1 MTISIDVSQQTPMIR
16 QYLAIKEAHQ
26 DAILFFRL
34 GDFYEMFFDDAK
46 QASQELDLTLT
57 GRGKDERR
65 IPMCGVPYHAA
76 DGYISKLV
84 DKGYKVAI
92 CEQVEEADD
101 TKEITKR
108 DVVKIVT
115 PATHL
120 SDTRLDSED
129 NIYLASLYTSSPN
142 TDYGFSFVDCS
153 TGEFKCCLFD
163 SKQDLCDA
171 LLRLNPKEC
180 LVPRSLDF
188 DFDAPF
194 LLTHYDPLSIN
205 HAISKFNNFFSIHHL
220 ESFDLSNHEL
230 AIPSA
235 WSIIDYLSHTQKH
248 ALAQL
253 TTCSVYRWDTAMVLD
268 AQSIRNLELLKPLFN
283 AQKTGSLF
291 WVINK
296 TKTSLGARELKHWLL
311 HPLTSIK
318 SIEDRYDAIDYLKTD
333 LLTRE
338 EIREQLHLVYDCE
351 RLLSRIVSHTHNPR
365 DMIALT
371 ESLTACIELASILQD
386 ASGSLLHD
394 SACFFQQLTQEKHP
408 IRIMIQTIQAALL
421 NPPPNTITA
430 GNIIKPGY
438 NEELDALTQ
447 SFKDIKDWI
456 GGLEAKEQERTGIKT
471 LRVGFNKVFG
481 YYFQVSKGQT
491 DHVPDDYIR
500 KQTLTNAERYITP
513 ELKEKETVLLH
524 GEEKQ
529 TQLEQTIY
537 QTLVDCITKQTPLIQ
552 ECAMHIARLDCLQC
566 LATVAQQLNYTR
578 PTLSDTD
585 TDLKLVQSRHPVLE
599 KQHPH
604 DIISN
609 DITFDNK
616 THILLIT
623 GPNMA
628 GKSTL
633 MKQVALTV
641 ILAQMGSFVPAESAH
656 ISLVDRCFTRIGASD
671 NLSHGQSTFMVEMTE
686 TSTIL
691 HNATAKSLIILDEIG
706 RGTSTYDGMSIAAAV
721 IHYLHNHI
729 QARTLFAT
737 HYHELTSITK
747 DCDHVN
753 NASMAINDDE
763 GSLIFTYQLVAGPA
777 DKSYGIHVAEM
788 AGLPKA
794 LIDHAQSLLVRYE
807 NTPPSADQL
816 SLF

>member
-1 MTISIDVSQQTPMIR
+1 MATPLDVSQQTPMIR
-16 QYLAIKEAHQ
+16 QYLAIKEAHL

-34 GDFYEMFFDDAK
+34 GDFYEMFFEDAK
-46 QASQELDLTLT
+46 IASQELELTLT

-76 DGYISKLV
+76 DGYISKLI

-92 CEQVEEADD
+92 CEQIEEADES
-101 TKEITKR
+101 KEITKR

-115 PATHL
+115 PATHV

-129 NIYLASLYTSSPN
+129 NIYLASIYTTSSN
-142 TDYGFSFVDCS
+142 ADYGFSFVDCS

-163 SKQDLCDA
+163 SKHDLCDA

-180 LVPRSLDF
+180 LVPRSIEF
-188 DFDAPF
+188 HFDAPF
-194 LLTHYDPLSIN
+194 LLTQYDPLSID
-205 HAISKFNNFFSIHHL
+205 HAISKFNTFFNIHHL
-220 ESFDLSNHEL
+220 ESFDLSNHTL
-230 AIPSA
+230 SIPSA

-253 TTCSVYRWDTAMVLD
+253 TTCSVYRWDSAMVLD
-268 AQSIRNLELLKPLFN
+268 AQSIRNLELLNPLFN

-296 TKTSLGARELKHWLL
+296 TKTSLGARELKQWLL

-318 SIEDRYDAIDYLKTD
+318 SIENRYDAIDYLKTD

-338 EIREQLHLVYDCE
+338 EIREQLQLVYDCE

-365 DMIALT
+365 DMIALI

-386 ASGSLLHD
+386 ASAPLLRD
-394 SACFFQQLTQEKHP
+394 ASTFFKQLTQADHP
-408 IRIMIQTIQAALL
+408 IRIMIQTIESALI
-421 NPPPNTITA
+421 NPPPNTITS
-430 GNIIKPGY
+430 GTMIKPGY
-438 NEELDALTQ
+438 NDELDTLTQ

-456 GGLEAKEQERTGIKT
+456 GGLEKKEQERTGIKT

-481 YYFQVSKGQT
+481 YYFQVSKGQI
-491 DHVPDDYIR
+491 DHVPNDYIR

-529 TQLEQTIY
+529 IQLEQAIY
-537 QTLVDCITKQTPLIQ
+537 QTLVDCVTKQTSLIQ
-552 ECAMHIARLDCLQC
+552 ECAMHIARLDCLQS

-578 PTLSDTD
+578 PMLSDTD
-585 TDLKLVQSRHPVLE
+585 TDLNLVQSRHPVLE
-599 KQHPH
+599 KYHPH
-604 DIISN
+604 EIISN
-609 DITFDNK
+609 DIAFDAT

-656 ISLVDRCFTRIGASD
+656 IGLVDRCFTRIGASD
-671 NLSHGQSTFMVEMTE
+671 NLSHGQSTFMLEMTE

-691 HNATAKSLIILDEIG
+691 HHATSKSLIILDEIG

-737 HYHELTSITK
+737 HYHELTTITNECPK
-747 DCDHVN
+747 VS
-753 NASMAINDDE
+753 NASMAIHDDDA
-763 GSLIFTYQLVAGPA
+763 SLIFTYQLVSGPA

-794 LIDHAQSLLVRYE
+794 LIDHAQSLLTCYE
-807 NTPPSADQL
+807 NKPKLADQL

>member
-1 MTISIDVSQQTPMIR
+1 MSTTIDSNHQTPMIR
-16 QYLAIKEAHQ
+16 QYLTIKENHQ

-76 DGYISKLV
+76 DGYISKLIA
-84 DKGYKVAI
+84 KGYKVAI
-92 CEQVEEADD
+92 CEQIEDANDS
-101 TKEITKR
+101 KEITKR
-108 DVVKIVT
+108 DVVKIIT

-120 SDTRLDSED
+120 ADTQLDSDD
-129 NIYLASLYTSSPN
+129 NMYLAAIYTTKDQSK
-142 TDYGFSFVDCS
+142 YGFSFVDCS
-153 TGEFKCCLFD
+153 TGEFKCCLFNT
-163 SKQDLCDA
+163 KEDLCDT

-180 LVPRSLDF
+180 LIPRNLDF
-188 DFDAPF
+188 NFDAPF
-194 LLTHYDPLSIN
+194 LLTHYDPLSIE
-205 HAISKFNNFFSIHHL
+205 HAISKFNTFFNIHQL
-220 ESFDLSNHEL
+220 ASFDLTTYEL
-230 AIPSA
+230 AIPCA

-253 TTCSVYRWDTAMVLD
+253 TSCGVYRWDTAMVLD
-268 AQSIRNLELLKPLFN
+268 VQSIRNLELLKPLFN
-283 AQKTGSLF
+283 DQKQGSLF

-318 SIEDRYDAIDYLKTD
+318 AIEDRYDALDYLKKD

-338 EIREQLHLVYDCE
+338 EIREQLQLVYDCE
-351 RLLSRIVSHTHNPR
+351 RLLSRIVSHNNNPR
-365 DMIALT
+365 DIIALI
-371 ESLTACIELASILQD
+371 ESLTACIELGAILED
-386 ASGSLLHD
+386 TTAPLLQTP
-394 SACFFQQLTQEKHP
+394 CKFFKQLTQHDHP
-408 IRIMIQTIQAALL
+408 IRVMIETIKAALFI
-421 NPPPNTITA
+421 PAPNTISA
-430 GNIIKPGY
+430 GNIINPGY
-438 NEELDALTQ
+438 DAELDALMQ

-456 GGLEAKEQERTGIKT
+456 SGLEAKEQERTGIKT

-491 DHVPDDYIR
+491 DHVPADYIR

-529 TQLEQTIY
+529 TQLEQRIY

-552 ECAMHIARLDCLQC
+552 ECAMHIAQLDCLQS
-566 LATVAQQLNYTR
+566 LATVSQQLNYTR
-578 PTLSDTD
+578 PTLSDQN
-585 TDLKLVQSRHPVLE
+585 TDLQLTQSRHPVLE

-604 DIISN
+604 DIIAN
-609 DITFDNK
+609 DIYLDEKKNFM
-616 THILLIT
+616 LLT

-641 ILAQMGSFVPAESAH
+641 ILAQIGSFVPAESAH
-656 ISLVDRCFTRIGASD
+656 IGLVDRCFTRIGASD

-729 QARTLFAT
+729 KARTLFAT
-737 HYHELTSITK
+737 HYHELTTITK
-747 DCDHVN
+747 ECHHVK
-753 NASMAINDDE
+753 NASMAINE
-763 GSLIFTYQLVAGPA
+763 ENGSLIFTYQLVTGPA

-788 AGLPKA
+788 AGLPKQ
-794 LIDHAQSLLVRYE
+794 LIDHAQLLLNRYE
-807 NTPPSADQL
+807 NSPDTTNQL
-816 SLF
+816 ALF